1 MLEVIVT
8 PAFALVGAYLLGSFP
23 TSFLAGRVAGI
34 DLRQHGSRNLGATN
48 VWRVLGPRYAVP
60 VGLIDV
66 AKGTVAAVVLGSLA
80 GTARWLPFATGF
92 AAILGHVFPVFLG
105 FKGGKGVATAA
116 GVLLGLAPA
125 AVGLSAMAWL
135 TLLLITGYV
144 SVASMTAALVFPVA
158 AWLLR
163 PDDSLLVVTGLAVG
177 AFVIYTHRS
186 NIRRLMDGT
195 EARFGRRR
203 KAA

>member
-8 PAFALVGAYLLGSFP
+8 PAFALIGAYLLGSIP

-80 GTARWLPFATGF
+80 GTAQWLPFASGS

-116 GVLLGLAPA
+116 GVLLGVAPA

-144 SVASMTAALVFPVA
+144 SVASMIAALLFPAA

-186 NIRRLMDGT
+186 NIRRLLDGT
-195 EARFGRRR
+195 EPRFGRRR

>member
-8 PAFALVGAYLLGSFP
+8 PAFALIGAYLLGSIP

-80 GTARWLPFATGF
+80 GTARWLPFASGS

-116 GVLLGLAPA
+116 GVLLGVAPA
-125 AVGLSAMAWL
+125 VVGLSAMAWL

-144 SVASMTAALVFPVA
+144 SVASMIAALVFPAA

-195 EARFGRRR
+195 EPRFGRRR